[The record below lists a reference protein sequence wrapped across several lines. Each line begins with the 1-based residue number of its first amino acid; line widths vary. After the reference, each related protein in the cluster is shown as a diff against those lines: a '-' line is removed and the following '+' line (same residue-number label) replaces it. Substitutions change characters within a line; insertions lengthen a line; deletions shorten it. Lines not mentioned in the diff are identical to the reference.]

1 MNIHDK
7 SLEVWVEDTFTGRR
21 VCGKE
26 YSLAELGWVKGE
38 KVHASSL
45 GDVLCTTICDEWY
58 KKPKAFYDWA
68 IANGWQEGLTIERKD
83 VNGNYSPENCTWI
96 PNSEQSKNRRC
107 TLNNRGNSN
116 G

>member
-45 GDVLCTTICDEWY
+45 GDVLCTTAYYVRDERFV
-58 KKPKAFYDWA
+58 PKW
-68 IANGWQEGLTIERKD
+68 TD
-83 VNGNYSPENCTWI
+83 VYNLELD
-96 PNSEQSKNRRC
+96 K
-107 TLNNRGNSN
+107 
-116 G
+116 